1 MAPCRAGCG
10 SPTPPR
16 QRRALR
22 STYAGWNPRTYGR
35 YGRHQWR
42 AALPGTRVVV
52 KDPFAMLSAPTI
64 VAVTGARPIQ
74 VYRHPGAVLA
84 SYRRMG
90 WRPDL
95 DEIADLVP
103 VAADHRPELAALWAT
118 GAEAMS
124 EAARMALFWAVLQQL
139 VLDDLPRAPGTVL
152 VPHAD
157 LAGGGLPAVRALFA
171 ELGLEPTDDTARV
184 MSGGDRPAPTSGS
197 ELHRL
202 DRRPEE
208 VAESWRRHLEPAE
221 VAEIEELAG
230 PVLAELDAGRLVW

>member
-118 GAEAMS
+118 GAERCPRQPGWRCS
-124 EAARMALFWAVLQQL
+124 GPCSSSSSSTT
-139 VLDDLPRAPGTVL
+139 PRAPGTVL